1 VLLFIDLDGFKDIND
16 RYGHEV
22 GDEVLITVGSRLLKG
37 IRRTDFVARLGGD
50 EFAIIIHDIID
61 IADVE
66 NLAHK
71 IHEMLQ
77 EIMHIDTIQCI
88 INSSIGIA
96 IDPDTGTTSETLL
109 RHADRAMYEIKR
121 NGKARI
127 GFFKNS

>member
-1 VLLFIDLDGFKDIND
+1 
-16 RYGHEV
+16 
-22 GDEVLITVGSRLLKG
+22 
-37 IRRTDFVARLGGD
+37 
-50 EFAIIIHDIID
+50 
-61 IADVE
+61 
-66 NLAHK
+66 
-71 IHEMLQ
+71 MLR